1 MHGSASTWLHYGKIF
16 FSAHSSDRRFFHSLR
31 KNYLYLS
38 LAIALIGQIFLLTAS
53 AQVKYTITRLVPL
66 EEVRSS
72 AGGINSQGD
81 AVGNY
86 FWRSAPN
93 TSHVFLNHAGIMH
106 DIGSF
111 DDSTFASG
119 INIYGRIV
127 GQANQNPQ
135 TVAYTYFEHQFWLLK
150 NLSSPMGV
158 NTAGHVLTIDGIWQ
172 KSGFTASAA
181 HAGKAIIAPL
191 AINNLDQVAG
201 YLIDQNTPYHALLYS
216 GGQAI
221 DLGTL
226 PGGINFTSLA
236 SGINHEGQVTGYSDS
251 TMGVHA
257 FLYTSGRMQDIH
269 SIGPQYTSLGGG
281 INNLG
286 QVVGILEDSTPNGL
300 GRAFLYAG
308 SQMVDL
314 NMLIAPNSGW
324 VLNYALAINDAGQ
337 ILGDGVYNGENYQ
350 EAFLLTSVR

>member
-1 MHGSASTWLHYGKIF
+1 MHGSASTWLHYGKMF

-31 KNYLYLS
+31 KNYLNLS

-66 EEVRSS
+66 EGVRSS

-93 TSHVFLNHAGIMH
+93 INHVFLNHAGIMH

-111 DDSTFASG
+111 GAATSASG

-127 GQANQNPQ
+127 GQASVNHQ
-135 TVAYTYFEHQFWLLK
+135 TVAYTYFEHQFWLIK
-150 NLSSPMGV
+150 NLSSPKGV
-158 NTAGHVLTIDGIWQ
+158 NTAGHVLTTTGIWQ
-172 KSGFTASAA
+172 KSGFTAFATP
-181 HAGKAIIAPL
+181 AGKAFEPL
-191 AINNLDQVAG
+191 AINNLDQAAG
-201 YLIDQNTPYHALLYS
+201 YLIDQNRVTHALLYS
-216 GGQAI
+216 GGQEI

-226 PGGINFTSLA
+226 PGINFTSSA
-236 SGINHEGQVTGYSDS
+236 SGINDEGQVTGYSDS
-251 TMGVHA
+251 SMGRPHA
-257 FLYTSGRMQDIH
+257 FIYTSGQMQDIH
-269 SIGPQYTSLGGG
+269 SIGPQYASFGGA

-286 QVVGILEDSTPNGL
+286 QVVGVLEYSSTPNGL
-300 GRAFLYAG
+300 GRAFLYDG

-350 EAFLLTSVR
+350 EAFLLTPVR

>member
-1 MHGSASTWLHYGKIF
+1 MF

-66 EEVRSS
+66 EGVRSS

-81 AVGNY
+81 AVGSY

-93 TSHVFLNHAGIMH
+93 ISRVFLNHAGIMH

-111 DDSTFASG
+111 GASTSASG

-127 GQANQNPQ
+127 GQANVNGQ
-135 TVAYTYFEHQFWLLK
+135 TVAYTYFEHQFWLIK
-150 NLSSPMGV
+150 NLSSARGV
-158 NTAGHVLTIDGIWQ
+158 NTAGHVLTTTGIWQ
-172 KSGFTASAA
+172 KSGFTAFATP
-181 HAGKAIIAPL
+181 AGKEFKPT

-201 YLIDQNTPYHALLYS
+201 YFTYQHTPGVDHALLYS

-226 PGGINFTSLA
+226 PGGINFSSEA
-236 SGINHEGQVTGYSDS
+236 SGIKRRGSGHRLFLLDYGCPCLPLYFRSNAGYSFNRS
-251 TMGVHA
+251 P
-257 FLYTSGRMQDIH
+257 IC
-269 SIGPQYTSLGGG
+269 
-281 INNLG
+281 
-286 QVVGILEDSTPNGL
+286 
-300 GRAFLYAG
+300 
-308 SQMVDL
+308 
-314 NMLIAPNSGW
+314 
-324 VLNYALAINDAGQ
+324 
-337 ILGDGVYNGENYQ
+337 
-350 EAFLLTSVR
+350 